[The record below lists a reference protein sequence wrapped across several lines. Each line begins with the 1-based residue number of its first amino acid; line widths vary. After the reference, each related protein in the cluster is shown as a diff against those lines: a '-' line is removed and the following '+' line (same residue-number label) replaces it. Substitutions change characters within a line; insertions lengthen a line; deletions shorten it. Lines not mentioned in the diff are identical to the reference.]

1 MSDEE
6 EEFQYSDD
14 EQVDVDADDVTV
26 QVENA
31 YHQAKDARDNAR
43 LDEARS
49 LFATVLQHE
58 VDSKVAGSSADM
70 SEWVAKALKQLVK
83 MDFRANSFESMLA
96 NYKCASADVPG
107 SATPRRV
114 PTI

>member
-1 MSDEE
+1 MSDDE

-26 QVENA
+26 LIENA

-49 LFATVLQHE
+49 LFANVLQHE
-58 VDSKVAGSSADM
+58 SESKASGSSVDL
-70 SEWVAKALKQLVK
+70 SEWVAKALKQLIK
-83 MDFRANSFESMLA
+83 MDFRANSFESMLV
-96 NYKCASADVPG
+96 NYKCGPNGCAVSLDPG
-107 SATPRRV
+107 Q
-114 PTI
+114 